1 MALVSPTINVSA
13 KGNPGMYFRAA
24 WILQRRPGRVTLRE
38 LQKLKKMTHQE
49 SLHGFLRNLTMQ
61 ID

>member
-1 MALVSPTINVSA
+1 MVLVSPTINVSA
-13 KGNPGMYFRAA
+13 KGNPGIYFRAA

-49 SLHGFLRNLTMQ
+49 KPAWVFAESHNAN
-61 ID
+61 